1 MGFVLMNIGEFGN
14 FLSYAY
20 APASVV
26 APLGTVGTLM
36 LLHEDG
42 RLTVDFPVR
51 PHRELYIRAANFR

>member
-1 MGFVLMNIGEFGN
+1 MNIGEFGN

-36 LLHEDG
+36 SMYEDG
-42 RLTVDFPVR
+42 RLTLDFPVR
-51 PHRELYIRAANFR
+51 AHRELYIRATYFR